1 MGNGHPAIIV
11 AASDRTIARTTVEEP
26 LEEYDRRHR
35 ELAAQIAEIKMVCS
49 GKRYSPL
56 HPLHISGLPVQR

>member
-1 MGNGHPAIIV
+1 VGNGHPAIIV

-35 ELAAQIAEIKMVCS
+35 ELAAQIAEIK